1 MNGEENGNGIPR
13 DYAAEMR
20 DVITAAVP
28 ESDYIAAVIATELVE
43 KLAVNDPDLLAG
55 WLNLHAI
62 SILTQLLAARD
73 RSVRAT
79 MQRRAGARRFG
90 DAASTDDVTGLSLFR
105 DVRYVV
111 DDADTR
117 RPLGEM
123 TGADCRFAAAAYD
136 REAKPLQME
145 SAFLK
150 ALGKKAGRKCVQD
163 VMSEEKCQM
172 LRDSIV
178 GQPE

>member
-1 MNGEENGNGIPR
+1 MNGEENGNGTAR
-13 DYAAEMR
+13 DYAVEMR
-20 DVITAAVP
+20 DAITAAVP
-28 ESDYIAAVIATELVE
+28 DGDYIAAVIATELVE

-62 SILTQLLAARD
+62 SIVTTLLASRD
-73 RSVRAT
+73 RSVRG
-79 MQRRAGARRFG
+79 MLQRRKGARQFAN
-90 DAASTDDVTGLSLFR
+90 AASTDDVTGLSLFR

-123 TGADCRFAAAAYD
+123 TGPDCRFAAAAYD

-150 ALGKKAGRKCVQD
+150 ALGRKAGKRQVQD
-163 VMSEEKCQM
+163 VMSEEKCQA
-172 LRDSIV
+172 LRESIMK
-178 GQPE
+178 PAA